1 MILCGVFFASKIEY
15 YIVPLSFGLLKNERK
30 IITFYSKN
38 LLNKQKPSKEST
50 QVILSFDA
58 NSKIIS

>member
-1 MILCGVFFASKIEY
+1 MILCVSASKIEY
-15 YIVPLSFGLLKNERK
+15 CIVPLSFGLLKNERK
-30 IITFYSKN
+30 KIQFYSKK
-38 LLNKQKPSKEST
+38 LLNKRTPSKEST